1 MAITGPK
8 PKPTA
13 IKILEGN
20 PGKRPLNLNEP
31 KPLQI
36 APECPDWL
44 LDEAKKELKNVLDSK
59 SIYWGG
65 IRENFEKILENDEAI
80 GRLAWKVFND
90 QSGKEASDEV
100 KSLVYDGSKAP
111 WKFTLMACVLYD

>member
-1 MAITGPK
+1 MKVIGIVMLYDRRVGDPQEVSRNFFGENFSIVSEGLVSQELIDL
-8 PKPTA
+8 
-13 IKILEGN
+13 IK
-20 PGKRPLNLNEP
+20 
-31 KPLQI
+31 
-36 APECPDWL
+36 
-44 LDEAKKELKNVLDSK
+44 LKDILDSK

-65 IRENFEKILENDEAI
+65 IKENFEKLLEDDEAI

-111 WKFTLMACVLYD
+111 WKFTLMACVLYE

>member
-1 MAITGPK
+1 MKAIGIVMLYDRQVGEPQEVSKNFFGENFSLVT
-8 PKPTA
+8 
-13 IKILEGN
+13 EG
-20 PGKRPLNLNEP
+20 LISQELID
-31 KPLQI
+31 LIQ
-36 APECPDWL
+36 
-44 LDEAKKELKNVLDSK
+44 LKNILDSK

-65 IRENFEKILENDEAI
+65 IRENFENFLEDDEAI

-111 WKFTLMACVLYD
+111 WKFTLMACVLYE

>member
-1 MAITGPK
+1 MKAIGIVMLYDRRVGDPQEVSKTFFGENFSIVSEGLVSQELINLIQLK
-8 PKPTA
+8 DF
-13 IKILEGN
+13 LE
-20 PGKRPLNLNEP
+20 
-31 KPLQI
+31 
-36 APECPDWL
+36 
-44 LDEAKKELKNVLDSK
+44 SK

-65 IRENFEKILENDEAI
+65 IRENFEKLLEDEEAI

-111 WKFTLMACVLYD
+111 WKFTLMACVLYE

>member
-1 MAITGPK
+1 MKAIGIVMLYDRRVGDPQEVSRK
-8 PKPTA
+8 FFGENFS
-13 IKILEGN
+13 IVSEG
-20 PGKRPLNLNEP
+20 LVS
-31 KPLQI
+31 Q
-36 APECPDWL
+36 
-44 LDEAKKELKNVLDSK
+44 ELIDLIQLKDILDSK

-65 IRENFEKILENDEAI
+65 IKENFEKLLEDDEAI

-111 WKFTLMACVLYD
+111 WKFTLMACVLYE